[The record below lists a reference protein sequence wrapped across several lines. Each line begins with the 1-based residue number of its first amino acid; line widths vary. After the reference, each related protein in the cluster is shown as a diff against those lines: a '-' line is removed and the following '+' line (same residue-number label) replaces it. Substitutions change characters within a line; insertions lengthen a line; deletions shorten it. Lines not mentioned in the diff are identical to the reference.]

1 MGKLEGNVSNYI
13 AFFIIIN
20 ILFIM
25 MISIVD
31 GVILIFRVKN
41 KKES

>member
-20 ILFIM
+20 ILIF
-25 MISIVD
+25 MIIFIVD
-31 GVILIFRVKN
+31 DVILIFR
-41 KKES
+41 